1 MSWEADPTT
10 ARLADHRRPRA
21 GSGSRARC
29 LASGLAVFYAHAP
42 RPRVAS
48 LRREALA
55 TDCRSSRG
63 FSWSLASQV
72 RTVFSFRLGGGN
84 GGCMSAPSLPLHVS
98 SAPRSLASP
107 LRPVGRETWWTLP
120 CASCRVPSTR
130 GVFSRTL
137 LWKTGALALSSSFTR
152 GKGRYG
158 HLGVDAG
165 FICTSGSFPYRSSFL
180 PARSTHL
187 RPFGR
192 VTRQTFPSALGLG
205 TVCLALVPLALPL
218 CANPGGTGGRGKSG
232 LSGGSR
238 RGGNCAPLCFG
249 WRECDP

>member
-1 MSWEADPTT
+1 MYERT
-10 ARLADHRRPRA
+10 
-21 GSGSRARC
+21 
-29 LASGLAVFYAHAP
+29 V
-42 RPRVAS
+42 VAS
-48 LRREALA
+48 ACLV
-55 TDCRSSRG
+55 RSS
-63 FSWSLASQV
+63 LA
-72 RTVFSFRLGGGN
+72 R
-84 GGCMSAPSLPLHVS
+84 P
-98 SAPRSLASP
+98 P

-165 FICTSGSFPYRSSFL
+165 STCTCGPFPYRSSFL

-192 VTRQTFPSALGLG
+192 VTRPTFPSALGLG
-205 TVCLALVPLALPL
+205 TVCLALVPLALPRL
-218 CANPGGTGGRGKSG
+218 GADARSEGGGVYDWDLDYPSLLMPLVYAPERKRGRPRFFCHVWHCLLACRVSGCVVEIRACPFFPTTPHRPDPLLPFPAGVQGG
-232 LSGGSR
+232 
-238 RGGNCAPLCFG
+238 
-249 WRECDP
+249 W

>member
-1 MSWEADPTT
+1 MYERT
-10 ARLADHRRPRA
+10 A
-21 GSGSRARC
+21 
-29 LASGLAVFYAHAP
+29 
-42 RPRVAS
+42 VAS
-48 LRREALA
+48 ACLV
-55 TDCRSSRG
+55 RSS
-63 FSWSLASQV
+63 LA
-72 RTVFSFRLGGGN
+72 R
-84 GGCMSAPSLPLHVS
+84 P
-98 SAPRSLASP
+98 P

-165 FICTSGSFPYRSSFL
+165 FICTSGPFPYRSSFL

-218 CANPGGTGGRGKSG
+218 CANPGGIGGRGKSG

-238 RGGNCAPLCFG
+238 RGGTCAPLCFVQRATDLPACCLSLASRFPPLG
-249 WRECDP
+249 SEEPPPLLCAPTLCFPSPPESKGGGRAIADGPEAV

>member
-1 MSWEADPTT
+1 MHTPHDRVSHLCD
-10 ARLADHRRPRA
+10 ARHWP
-21 GSGSRARC
+21 
-29 LASGLAVFYAHAP
+29 
-42 RPRVAS
+42 
-48 LRREALA
+48 
-55 TDCRSSRG
+55 
-63 FSWSLASQV
+63 
-72 RTVFSFRLGGGN
+72 RTVVHPAAFRGLWPLRCVRSFSFRLGGGN

-165 FICTSGSFPYRSSFL
+165 FICTSGPFPYRSSFL

-205 TVCLALVPLALPL
+205 TVCLALVPLALPRTTDERAMRRAVL
-218 CANPGGTGGRGKSG
+218 AHTPT
-232 LSGGSR
+232 LSFS
-238 RGGNCAPLCFG
+238 CFF
-249 WRECDP
+249 

>member
-1 MSWEADPTT
+1 LYERT
-10 ARLADHRRPRA
+10 
-21 GSGSRARC
+21 
-29 LASGLAVFYAHAP
+29 V
-42 RPRVAS
+42 VAS
-48 LRREALA
+48 ACLV
-55 TDCRSSRG
+55 RSS
-63 FSWSLASQV
+63 LA
-72 RTVFSFRLGGGN
+72 R
-84 GGCMSAPSLPLHVS
+84 P
-98 SAPRSLASP
+98 P

-165 FICTSGSFPYRSSFL
+165 FICTSGPFPYRSSFL

-249 WRECDP
+249 WREHDP